1 MADEQQC
8 HGRAD
13 GLENTGPLICPK
25 DHDTMET
32 ITVEDIT
39 IDRCPTC
46 GGMWFDLGEL
56 RQLLE
61 ADGLEKE
68 DLLRKD
74 KAHAHVDVH
83 RRIAICCPRDGF
95 AMMQI
100 HDATQRHIEY
110 ELCMQCGGIFLDSG
124 ELRDLDKFTLLERL
138 RAATGR

>member
-1 MADEQQC
+1 MADDKQC
-8 HGRAD
+8 HGKAD
-13 GLENTGPLICPK
+13 GFENTGPLTCPK
-25 DHDTMET
+25 DGDTMET
-32 ITVEDIT
+32 IEVEDIA

-56 RQLLE
+56 RQLLN

-68 DLLRKD
+68 DLLRED
-74 KAHAHVDVH
+74 KARSHVDVH
-83 RRIAICCPRDGF
+83 NRKVVCCPRDGF
-95 AMMQI
+95 AMMKI

-124 ELRDLDKFTLLERL
+124 ELLDLDKFTLLERL